1 MQMLSTMSPTV
12 IQQIINQLS
21 GLVMGEST
29 KEYGKSLRKIA
40 LDKKLKNISK
50 KDKETLLK
58 IADLMQK
65 EDLGKDADAGDYIDD
80 FRKSDAP
87 QFKGKSDKKI
97 RDMAIAAYLSKK
109 EKK

>member
-1 MQMLSTMSPTV
+1 MSPTV
-12 IQQIINQLS
+12 IQQVINQLS

-29 KEYGKSLRKIA
+29 QEYGKSLRKIA

-58 IADLMQK
+58 IAALMQK

-87 QFKGKSDKKI
+87 QFKGCLLYTSPSP
-97 RDMAIAAYLSKK
+97 RD
-109 EKK
+109 